1 MPSHPNMSSSNN
13 QKPKISRTARISVK
27 PVWRRKLE
35 SCHNPS
41 DVVPSQ
47 PTTQPQTHSNE
58 SSHNLSSTNTLIN
71 ASSFDEQ
78 AQSQNNNPNI
88 SINTSHIAHS
98 TKTLSTHEELL
109 PPISCFHDY
118 PSSTMSPPPRIPP
131 PLPTT
136 SHATPMLHVQTFTHD
151 NYHAPPPSP
160 SSEHLKFVEELK
172 EAHELSALL
181 ALHLAQRNL
190 DPPQSSSPSSPHNKN
205 QLEKHVNNCAC
216 CIFLQQQTIA
226 LNEHFT
232 WIEYLLT
239 RSQQTPSLE
248 QHHNPQPTNS
258 TSNPPPPSSTNSPTP
273 MEPRV
278 YLH

>member
-1 MPSHPNMSSSNN
+1 MPSHPNMSSPNN

-27 PVWRRKLE
+27 PIWRRKLD
-35 SCHNPS
+35 SCQNSS

-47 PTTQPQTHSNE
+47 PTTKPQTHNND
-58 SSHNLSSTNTLIN
+58 SSHNLSPTHSLIHD
-71 ASSFDEQ
+71 SSYDEH
-78 AQSQNNNPNI
+78 AQSQNNNPNL
-88 SINTSHIAHS
+88 SINTSHVAHS
-98 TKTLSTHEELL
+98 TKTSLTLGEPL
-109 PPISCFHDY
+109 PPISCLHDY
-118 PSSTMSPPPRIPP
+118 PSSTMSPPPH
-131 PLPTT
+131 PTT
-136 SHATPMLHVQTFTHD
+136 SHATPMLHVQTFTQD
-151 NYHAPPPSP
+151 NYHVPPSSP

-190 DPPQSSSPSSPHNKN
+190 DPPQSSSPSSPHNIN
-205 QLEKHVNNCAC
+205 QIEKHVNNCPC

-248 QHHNPQPTNS
+248 QHQNPQPTNP
-258 TSNPPPPSSTNSPTP
+258 TSNPPPTSSTSPNSPTS
-273 MEPRV
+273 MQQKA

>member
-1 MPSHPNMSSSNN
+1 MPSPSNMSSSNN
-13 QKPKISRTARISVK
+13 HKPKVSRTARISVK
-27 PVWRRKLE
+27 PVWRRKLD
-35 SCHNPS
+35 SCHNSS

-47 PTTQPQTHSNE
+47 PTTQTQTHSNE
-58 SSHNLSSTNTLIN
+58 SSHNLPFIHTLIN
-71 ASSFDEQ
+71 ASSYDEH

-98 TKTLSTHEELL
+98 TKTPSTHEEPL

-118 PSSTMSPPPRIPP
+118 PSSTMSPPPRVPP

-136 SHATPMLHVQTFTHD
+136 SHASPMLHVQTFTQD

-190 DPPQSSSPSSPHNKN
+190 DPPQSSSPSSPHNNN
-205 QLEKHVNNCAC
+205 QIEKHVNNCPC

-248 QHHNPQPTNS
+248 QHQPTNP
-258 TSNPPPPSSTNSPTP
+258 TSNPPPSSSTSPNQPTSMQP
-273 MEPRV
+273 NV